1 MSYATDVL
9 RRRQEFKEAFQKRYN
24 PAEDVLAT
32 LAEIDKEAFRR
43 EQLTAQEKRDV
54 ERFGLEKERIV
65 AQTKKAEQDRTAS
78 EMALAAQREARKA
91 EFEARAARQREE
103 ARLKEQAE
111 ARKTGARTLYGRMT
125 GLGQTARDIWGGT
138 AVGDAE
144 KDYATRMARTLAEGT
159 AAEVAKMDEELA
171 AMQAKAPKAVPGG
184 MTMADVEE
192 LAGAFGMTP
201 DEALSLADEL
211 RREEEARL
219 AELGLTGAKTEQA
232 TAAADAMRRRG
243 LLKPA
248 KIQTAGEK
256 TIEDAKNRKI
266 IAEAARAEAKL
277 ERDRQIARA
286 GGFAVTKEYGDKLK
300 DRRNSMTS
308 RKSESVRIKELVKK
322 YPDLETYVGPID
334 QYVSEIRSKM
344 GNEKAAEIMKALGT
358 VFDNYRIAV
367 TGAAAGPTELTMLL
381 KRVPN
386 IGDSLGAILGK
397 LKDDDEYFDLQ
408 FRVIDSQLQSG
419 DMRSADAVLGI
430 SSTAPIGS
438 APAPASVGQKPP
450 SATVAD
456 AAAEDGVE
464 LE

>member
-43 EQLTAQEKRDV
+43 EQLAAQEKRDV

-144 KDYATRMARTLAEGT
+144 KAYATRMARTLAEGT

-219 AELGLTGAKTEQA
+219 AELGLTGARTEQA
-232 TAAADAMRRRG
+232 TAAAEAARRPG
-243 LLKPA
+243 LPKPA
-248 KIQTAGEK
+248 KVLTPEEQQAAKEETTYKRLRNERLKRALSEKGGFVPTEEEVNKMQTA
-256 TIEDAKNRKI
+256 RRQVV
-266 IAEAARAEAKL
+266 AAQASTNVL
-277 ERDRQIARA
+277 RQLMRTYPE
-286 GGFAVTKEYGDKLK
+286 FA
-300 DRRNSMTS
+300 S
-308 RKSESVRIKELVKK
+308 
-322 YPDLETYVGPID
+322 YVGPVDGLINR
-334 QYVSEIRSKM
+334 VKAKFGANSKQASDIQSSI
-344 GNEKAAEIMKALGT
+344 NR
-358 VFDNYRIAV
+358 VFQAYKVAT
-367 TGAAAGPTELTMLL
+367 TGAAAGVLEMEDL
-381 KRVPN
+381 KN
-386 IGDSLGAILGK
+386 IMPKETDNFDAILGK
-397 LKDDDEYFDLQ
+397 L
-408 FRVIDSQLQSG
+408 
-419 DMRSADAVLGI
+419 
-430 SSTAPIGS
+430 
-438 APAPASVGQKPP
+438 
-450 SATVAD
+450 D
-456 AAAEDGVE
+456 AAERMAQTSVDAIDLVLDKMDIRAADPLARAQVAAGEVVTPMPEAEAE
-464 LE
+464 QFFEETP

>member
-43 EQLTAQEKRDV
+43 EQLAAQEKRDV

-65 AQTKKAEQDRTAS
+65 AQTKKAEADRTAS
-78 EMALAAQREARKA
+78 DMALAAQREARKA

-144 KDYATRMARTLAEGT
+144 KAYATRMARTLAEGT

-211 RREEEARL
+211 RRDEEARL
-219 AELGLTGAKTEQA
+219 AELGLTGARTEQA
-232 TAAADAMRRRG
+232 TAAAEAALRRG
-243 LLKPA
+243 LPKPA
-248 KIQTAGEK
+248 KELTAEQEENAKEELAYKRLRNENLRRKLGQQGFVPTTSEL
-256 TIEDAKNRKI
+256 EDLQESRRKI
-266 IAEAARAEAKL
+266 QAARASTNSL
-277 ERDRQIARA
+277 RQIMA
-286 GGFAVTKEYGDKLK
+286 
-300 DRRNSMTS
+300 
-308 RKSESVRIKELVKK
+308 K
-322 YPDLETYVGPID
+322 YPEFASYVGPVDGLISKVKSKFGANSRAASDIQSSID
-334 QYVSEIRSKM
+334 R
-344 GNEKAAEIMKALGT
+344 
-358 VFDNYRIAV
+358 VFQAYKNAT
-367 TGAAAGPTELTMLL
+367 TGAAAGQLEMEDL
-381 KRVPN
+381 KAIMPKTTDN
-386 IGDSLGAILGK
+386 FEAILGK
-397 LKDDDEYFDLQ
+397 LDSSDRISQTIVDQVDLILGKMDI
-408 FRVIDSQLQSG
+408 RA
-419 DMRSADAVLGI
+419 ADALARGEVG
-430 SSTAPIGS
+430 AGE
-438 APAPASVGQKPP
+438 SVIPMSKEE
-450 SATVAD
+450 AD
-456 AAAEDGVE
+456 QYFEE
-464 LE
+464 TP

>member
-43 EQLTAQEKRDV
+43 EQLAAQEKRDV
-54 ERFGLEKERIV
+54 ERFGLEKERIL
-65 AQTKKAEQDRTAS
+65 AQTQKAQADRTAS

-138 AVGDAE
+138 AVQEAE
-144 KDYATRMARTLAEGT
+144 KAYATRMARTLAEGT

-211 RREEEARL
+211 RREEEGRL
-219 AELGLTGAKTEQA
+219 AELGLTGAKTEERLQA
-232 TAAADAMRRRG
+232 
-243 LLKPA
+243 
-248 KIQTAGEK
+248 
-256 TIEDAKNRKI
+256 
-266 IAEAARAEAKL
+266 AEALRRKGIKGPPSEAQK
-277 ERDRQIARA
+277 A
-286 GGFAVTKEYGDKLK
+286 KEVDEAFKRSLSIQFEKLK
-300 DRRNSMTS
+300 
-308 RKSESVRIKELVKK
+308 IKEKELKLGMDSGFTLTPGVLEDVQQARIAAREAQSGMNALRALIRK
-322 YPDLETYVGPID
+322 YPDIETYTGPLDNIEAWAR
-334 QYVSEIRSKM
+334 QKFGAQGQTQAEIRST
-344 GNEKAAEIMKALGT
+344 IDQ
-358 VFDNYRIAV
+358 VFQAFKRIQ
-367 TGAAAGPTELTMLL
+367 TGAAAGNQEMADL
-381 KRVPN
+381 KQIMPSTTDRLP
-386 IGDSLGAILGK
+386 AILGK
-397 LKDDDEYFDLQ
+397 MDASDNVVRQKVSYYDKLLTTRDI
-408 FRVIDSQLQSG
+408 RSG
-419 DMRSADAVLGI
+419 DEFAAGGAAV
-430 SSTAPIGS
+430 S
-438 APAPASVGQKPP
+438 APAASMSKEE
-450 SATVAD
+450 AD
-456 AAAEDGVE
+456 SFFE
-464 LE
+464 

>member
-43 EQLTAQEKRDV
+43 EQLAAQEKRDV

-65 AQTKKAEQDRTAS
+65 AQTKKAEADRTAS
-78 EMALAAQREARKA
+78 DMALAAQREARKA

-144 KDYATRMARTLAEGT
+144 KAYATRMARTLAEGT

-219 AELGLTGAKTEQA
+219 AELGLTGARTEQA
-232 TAAADAMRRRG
+232 TAAAEAARRRG
-243 LLKPA
+243 LPKPA
-248 KIQTAGEK
+248 KVLTPEEQQAAKEEAAYKKLRNERLRRALSEKGGFVPTEEEVNKMQTARRQVVAAQASTNVLRQLMK
-256 TIEDAKNRKI
+256 TYPE
-266 IAEAARAEAKL
+266 
-277 ERDRQIARA
+277 
-286 GGFAVTKEYGDKLK
+286 FA
-300 DRRNSMTS
+300 S
-308 RKSESVRIKELVKK
+308 
-322 YPDLETYVGPID
+322 YVGPVDGLINR
-334 QYVSEIRSKM
+334 VKAKFGANSKQASDIQSSI
-344 GNEKAAEIMKALGT
+344 NR
-358 VFDNYRIAV
+358 VFQAYKVAT
-367 TGAAAGPTELTMLL
+367 TGAAAGVLEMEDL
-381 KRVPN
+381 KN
-386 IGDSLGAILGK
+386 IMPKETDNFDAILGK
-397 LKDDDEYFDLQ
+397 L
-408 FRVIDSQLQSG
+408 
-419 DMRSADAVLGI
+419 
-430 SSTAPIGS
+430 
-438 APAPASVGQKPP
+438 
-450 SATVAD
+450 D
-456 AAAEDGVE
+456 AAERMAQTSVDAIDLVLDKMDIRAADPLARAQVAAGEVVTPMPEAEAE
-464 LE
+464 QFFEETP